1 MGGWKAVVFDLDGT
15 LTDTLGDLAAATNEA
30 LQRRGFPACPLE
42 SYRHMVGN
50 GARKLIERA
59 LGGACTPERTEQVL
73 QDFLKIYD
81 ADCLRYTRPYD
92 GVEEALAFFRAKGVR
107 MAVVTNKPEKQARK
121 IVRHFF
127 GEELS
132 PVYGGSPERRA
143 KPDPGTVWQV
153 LKELGVQR
161 EEALYVG
168 DSDVDILTAKNAGV
182 TGAGACWGFRGKEE
196 LRRAGAD
203 ILLESPR
210 DLIKTY

>member
-1 MGGWKAVVFDLDGT
+1 MHPREDG
-15 LTDTLGDLAAATNEA
+15 A
-30 LQRRGFPACPLE
+30 
-42 SYRHMVGN
+42 
-50 GARKLIERA
+50 
-59 LGGACTPERTEQVL
+59 QVL

-107 MAVVTNKPEKQARK
+107 MAVVTNKPEKPGAENRPPLLRRRAFPG
-121 IVRHFF
+121 IRR
-127 GEELS
+127 LS
-132 PVYGGSPERRA
+132 GTPA

-196 LRRAGAD
+196 LRRARGGYFA
-203 ILLESPR
+203 
-210 DLIKTY
+210 